1 LTARRVPRN
10 STAVRFFANDRF
22 IIRPVSINLVQ
33 QAFAALRARDARP
46 RKGETTRAAIVE
58 AALALASREGLE
70 GLTIGLLAERLGMS
84 KSGVIAHFG
93 TREDLQLAVLG
104 EYARR
109 FVEDV
114 LRPAVNEPRGL
125 PRLEAILDRWLNHLA
140 RELDSGCIMI
150 GGAFEYDDRE
160 GPLRDAMVAII
171 AAWQRELHKAIQQAV
186 AAGDLRTDVDAGQLV
201 FEIYGLM
208 LATHQGARLMRSHNL
223 AVRHARSGLARLITA
238 ARRTRAPRAA
248 AGRAPRRST
257 SRKTEK

>member
-1 LTARRVPRN
+1 M
-10 STAVRFFANDRF
+10 
-22 IIRPVSINLVQ
+22 NLVQ
-33 QAFAALRARDARP
+33 QAFAAFRASQTGRP
-46 RKGETTRAAIVE
+46 RKGEATRAAIVE
-58 AALALASREGLE
+58 AALELASREGLE

-109 FVEDV
+109 FVDDV
-114 LRPAVNEPRGL
+114 LRPAIGERRGL
-125 PRLEAILDRWLNHLA
+125 PRLQAILERWLNHLA

-171 AAWQRELHKAIQQAV
+171 AGWQRELHKAIQQAV
-186 AAGDLRTDVDAGQLV
+186 TAGDLRADVDAGQLV

-223 AVRHARSGLARLITA
+223 AVRHARTGLARLIDA
-238 ARRTRAPRAA
+238 ARTARSTRAAR
-248 AGRAPRRST
+248 RAPRRT
-257 SRKTEK
+257 SPRTSPRKTAK